1 MTVEILHG
9 SLEERVVKYLME
21 VYPVTVEDLERELKV
36 KRERLDRILKSF
48 AQRGVVELEPLPD
61 KTFVRLIRSDF
72 QFTGVKATQR
82 RRFKQSGGKKQ
93 APKDYEGPMYA

>member
-1 MTVEILHG
+1 MPIEILHG
-9 SLEERVVKYLME
+9 SLEERVVKYLVE
-21 VYPVTVEDLERELKV
+21 VYPATIEDMAHELKV
-36 KRERLDRILKSF
+36 KRDRLDRILKSF

-61 KTFVRLIRSDF
+61 KTFIRLLRSDF
-72 QFTGVKATQR
+72 HFTGVKATQR